1 MSPVNDHDQ
10 PGTQT
15 PEDGLKYQFTENH
28 RVNAL
33 LNKMVDQVQAFTEVQ
48 LDHIRRL
55 TQIGAALS
63 AERNIER
70 LLEII
75 IDEARKF
82 SNADGG
88 TLYIMSD
95 DEDSLHFAIVQN
107 ESLNIRMGGTGG
119 RITWEPVEL
128 KNPDGTPNYAQVSA
142 FAALSGEV
150 VNIPDVY
157 NAEGF
162 NFEGTKKFDS
172 HTGYRSRSML
182 VVPMRNHENDIIGV
196 LQLLNARDAQTGA
209 VVNFSL
215 ESQRMTESL
224 ASQAAV
230 SLTNQRLILDLE
242 NLLESFIRSIGSAVD
257 EKSPYT
263 GGHIRRVAELTVEI
277 ARKVNEAKEGPLADV
292 FFRQDE
298 LRELRM
304 AAWLHD
310 VGKIVTPE
318 YVIDKST
325 KLETIFD
332 RIEILKTRFEVLKR
346 DYIIEKLKRGE
357 NVDTSAA
364 SFSEGADG
372 DRLKQLEEDLAF
384 LEEVNLGTEFMADGK
399 LERLQKIAGR
409 RWSCS
414 GDTRPLLTENEIK
427 NLSIR
432 RGTLTDEEREIINN
446 HALVTMKML
455 SQLPF
460 PRKLKNVP
468 IYAATHHEKLDGSG
482 YPWGWK
488 AEQLALQSR
497 ILALADVF
505 EALTARDRPYKQG
518 KTLSEVVKILQFMV
532 KDGHID
538 GNLFDLFIT
547 ERLHIEYA
555 KRELPPRQADMK

>member
-1 MSPVNDHDQ
+1 MSPESKYEKLAVRD
-10 PGTQT
+10 
-15 PEDGLKYQFTENH
+15 PENGFKYHFTENH

-63 AERNIER
+63 AERNLGR

-82 SNADGG
+82 TNADGG

-95 DEDSLHFAIVQN
+95 DEDALEFAIVQT
-107 ESLNIRMGGTGG
+107 ESLAIRMGGTGDK
-119 RITWEPVEL
+119 ITWPPVAL
-128 KNPDGTPNYAQVSA
+128 KNPDGTPNYTQVSA

-172 HTGYRSRSML
+172 TTGYRSRSML

-196 LQLLNARDAQTGA
+196 LQLLNARDAETRA

-230 SLTNQRLILDLE
+230 TLTNQRLIQDLE

-263 GGHIRRVAELTVEI
+263 GGHIRRVAELTIDI
-277 ARKVNEAKEGPLADV
+277 ARKVNEAKDGLWANV
-292 FFRQDE
+292 SFRPDE
-298 LRELRM
+298 MRELRM

-310 VGKIVTPE
+310 VGKIITPE
-318 YVIDKST
+318 YVIDKAT
-325 KLETIFD
+325 KLETICD
-332 RIEILKTRFEVLKR
+332 RIELLKTRFEVLKR
-346 DYIIEKLKRGE
+346 DYIIAKLKRNEAVDIPEPLLG
-357 NVDTSAA
+357 DTS
-364 SFSEGADG
+364 DG
-372 DRLKQLEEDLAF
+372 DYLRQLEDDLAF
-384 LEEVNLGTEFMADGK
+384 LEEANLGAEFMADGK
-399 LERLQKIAGR
+399 LERLQTIAGR
-409 RWSCS
+409 RWLCH
-414 GDTRPLLTENEIK
+414 GDSRPLLTDDEIK

-432 RGTLTDEEREIINN
+432 RGTLTDEEREVINN

-488 AEQLALQSR
+488 ADQLTLQSR
-497 ILALADVF
+497 ILALADIF
-505 EALTARDRPYKQG
+505 EALTARDRPYKKG
-518 KTLSEVVKILQFMV
+518 KTLSEVIKIMGFMV

-538 GNLFDLFIT
+538 GALFDLFIK

-555 KRELPPRQADMK
+555 RRELPPRQVDME

>member
-1 MSPVNDHDQ
+1 MSPENKNDR
-10 PGTQT
+10 PAVRE
-15 PEDGLKYQFTENH
+15 PENGFKHHFTEDN

-63 AERNIER
+63 AERNLGR
-70 LLEII
+70 LLEVI

-95 DEDSLHFAIVQN
+95 DEDALEFAIVQT
-107 ESLNIRMGGTGG
+107 ESLAIRMGGTGDK
-119 RITWEPVEL
+119 ITWPPVAL
-128 KNPDGTPNYAQVSA
+128 KNADGTPNYAQVSA

-172 HTGYRSRSML
+172 TTGYRSRSML

-196 LQLLNARDAQTGA
+196 LQLLNARDSETGA

-230 SLTNQRLILDLE
+230 TLTNQRLIQDLE

-263 GGHIRRVAELTVEI
+263 GGHIRRVAELTIDI
-277 ARKVNEAKEGPLADV
+277 ARKVNEAKDGIWADV
-292 FFRQDE
+292 SFRPDE
-298 LRELRM
+298 MRELRM

-310 VGKIVTPE
+310 VGKIITPE

-325 KLETIFD
+325 KLETICD
-332 RIEILKTRFEVLKR
+332 RIELLKTRFEVLKR
-346 DYIIEKLKRGE
+346 DYIIAKLKRGE
-357 NVDTSAA
+357 AIDMSEFPAGDA
-364 SFSEGADG
+364 SDG
-372 DRLKQLEEDLAF
+372 EYLKQLEEDLAF
-384 LEEVNLGTEFMADGK
+384 LEEVNLGAEFMADGK

-409 RWSCS
+409 RWLCH
-414 GDTRPLLTENEIK
+414 GDSRPLLTDDEIK

-432 RGTLTDEEREIINN
+432 RGTLTDEEREVINN

-488 AEQLALQSR
+488 ADQLTLQSR
-497 ILALADVF
+497 ILALADIF
-505 EALTARDRPYKQG
+505 EALTARDRPYKKG
-518 KTLSEVVKILQFMV
+518 KTLSEVMKIMGFMV

-538 GNLFDLFIT
+538 GDLFDLFVK

-555 KRELPPRQADMK
+555 RKELPPRQVDME

>member
-1 MSPVNDHDQ
+1 MSLTKDKDQ
-10 PGTQT
+10 SVPTEPDNGQ
-15 PEDGLKYQFTENH
+15 KYHFTENH
-28 RVNAL
+28 RVNTL
-33 LNKMVDQVQAFTEVQ
+33 LNKMVDQVQEFTEVQ

-63 AERNIER
+63 AERNLER

-82 SNADGG
+82 TNADGG

-95 DEDSLHFAIVQN
+95 DEDALQFAIVQN
-107 ESLNIRMGGTGG
+107 ESLNIRMGGTGDK
-119 RITWEPVEL
+119 ITWSPVAL
-128 KNPDGTPNYAQVSA
+128 KNPDDTPNYAQVSA

-157 NAEGF
+157 NAAGF

-196 LQLLNARDAQTGA
+196 MQLLNARDMETGA

-230 SLTNQRLILDLE
+230 ALTNQRLIQDLE

-263 GGHIRRVAELTVEI
+263 GGHIRRVAELTVNI
-277 ARKVNEAKEGPLADV
+277 ARKVNEADSGPMAKASLK
-292 FFRQDE
+292 QDE
-298 LRELRM
+298 LRELRI

-310 VGKIVTPE
+310 VGKIITPE

-332 RIEILKTRFEVLKR
+332 RIEILKARFEVIKR

-357 NVDTSAA
+357 SVDIPATSMCD
-364 SFSEGADG
+364 EADG
-372 DRLKQLEEDLAF
+372 DFLKQLEDDLAF
-384 LEEVNLGTEFMADGK
+384 LEEVNLGAEFMADGK

-409 RWSCS
+409 KWLCS
-414 GDTRPLLTENEIK
+414 GESRPLLTEDEIK

-432 RGTLTDEEREIINN
+432 RGTLTDEEREVINN

-488 AEQLALQSR
+488 ADQLGLQSR
-497 ILALADVF
+497 ILALADIF
-505 EALTARDRPYKQG
+505 EALTARDRPYKKG
-518 KTLSEVVKILQFMV
+518 KTLSEVVKIMGFMV
-532 KDGHID
+532 KDKHID
-538 GNLFDLFIT
+538 GDLFDLFIK
-547 ERLHIEYA
+547 ERLHVEYA
-555 KRELPPRQADMK
+555 KQELPARQADIE